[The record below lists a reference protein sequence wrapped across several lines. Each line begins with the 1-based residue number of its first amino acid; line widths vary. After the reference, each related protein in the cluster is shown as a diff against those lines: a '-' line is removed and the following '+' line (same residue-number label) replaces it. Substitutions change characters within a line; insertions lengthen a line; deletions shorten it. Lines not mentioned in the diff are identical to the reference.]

1 MKAKLILNL
10 YSQYFEMVICY
21 HIRILGQP
29 SLSHAFQV
37 STCKIET
44 CVQVFFIWRC
54 LIKCHWVCLTKC
66 HWMCLIECHC
76 FFQLCAKANWVSH
89 ICLFYFMNVQVT
101 KLKSLLHIKEV
112 SFSIMVFKTQGKL
125 LFICEEA
132 HNYESKW

>member
-10 YSQYFEMVICY
+10 YIQYFEMVICY

-29 SLSHAFQV
+29 NLSCAFQV
-37 STCKIET
+37 LTCRIET
-44 CVQVFFIWRC
+44 CVQVFFTWM
-54 LIKCHWVCLTKC
+54 CLTKC

-101 KLKSLLHIKEV
+101 KLKSLLHIKRSILAFWFLKLKV
-112 SFSIMVFKTQGKL
+112 SFCLFMKKLKIVNQNGKKR
-125 LFICEEA
+125 A
-132 HNYESKW
+132 